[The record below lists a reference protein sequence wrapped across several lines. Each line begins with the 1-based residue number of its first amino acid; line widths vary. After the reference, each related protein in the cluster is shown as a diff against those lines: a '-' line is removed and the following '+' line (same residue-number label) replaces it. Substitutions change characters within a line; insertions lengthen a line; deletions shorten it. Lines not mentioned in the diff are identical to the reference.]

1 MTFWAD
7 PVYYMW
13 RIRGAPVGRYLVGFG
28 TGLVNCKLVNRNF
41 AELCLQ
47 CFDAVGWAAGRASGL

>member
-41 AELCLQ
+41 AEL
-47 CFDAVGWAAGRASGL
+47 FPVN